1 MKHTKEEII
10 KALNVI
16 RDECNEHSCMDC
28 PFGDTKLVDGNRCKL
43 KRKDPALWTITKE
56 EEHWRALR

>member
-16 RDECNEHSCMDC
+16 RDECNCINCMQC
-28 PFGDTKLVDGNRCKL
+28 PFGDSEPKDGKRCKL
-43 KRKDPALWTITKE
+43 QRSEPAKWVIHKE
-56 EEHWRALR
+56 EEHWRALH

>member
-16 RDECNEHSCMDC
+16 RDECKEHNCLDC
-28 PFGDTKLVDGNRCKL
+28 PFGDTDPVEGKWCKL
-43 KRKDPALWTITKE
+43 QRTDPAKWVVDKPE
-56 EEHWRALR
+56 EYWRALH